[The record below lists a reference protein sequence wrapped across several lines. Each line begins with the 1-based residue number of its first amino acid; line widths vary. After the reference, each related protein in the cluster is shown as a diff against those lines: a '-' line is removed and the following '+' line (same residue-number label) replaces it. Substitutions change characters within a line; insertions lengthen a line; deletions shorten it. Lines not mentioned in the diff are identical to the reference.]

1 LEARVDDLNEFM
13 RKDEKKVDPDLYKI
27 FGTNLQGTSLT
38 VRDSL
43 SDAVFALKWL
53 TVLDISKCDLAEIP
67 C

>member
-1 LEARVDDLNEFM
+1 M
-13 RKDEKKVDPDLYKI
+13 RKDEKKVDPDLFKI

-43 SDAVFALKWL
+43 SDAIFALKWL
-53 TVLDISKCDLAEIP
+53 TVLDISKCNLAEIP